1 MYCHEMHVRSNWL
14 QHCDIDYIHGYNY
27 GLVFALTILVSLLC
41 VLSTWHIKEQHS
53 HLKVYAKVNRLI
65 HDYHIL
71 GQTYNLCIV
80 TLFYNEMQ
88 WIPYNDVLCVI

>member
-1 MYCHEMHVRSNWL
+1 MEITMVLYL
-14 QHCDIDYIHGYNY
+14 
-27 GLVFALTILVSLLC
+27 LLTILVSLLC

-53 HLKVYAKVNRLI
+53 HLKVYVKVNMLI
-65 HDYHIL
+65 HDFHIL
-71 GQTYNLCIV
+71 GQTYNPCIM